1 MNTLPERWLLL
12 LLLLVQLVLEVL
24 GLVVIAPLVL
34 ISVVTDGR
42 CLLYMSAKDMTASVI
57 PCSYVVA
64 VTVMLQII
72 YCTLRSVFLLL
83 QLLRVI
89 NKNLLPL
96 RTTVITWTV
105 VDLLCLLLILA
116 AAGVLSSGFNK
127 LCNFIDSM
135 ENSAHVCPLGFRQV
149 AAWVSVVVWML
160 LVGTDILSCFA
171 QEIPVCGWS
180 WMKSQSPSKVYE
192 ELRSVALTKT
202 STATTVG
209 YDLFARGGRTVYNV
223 VKEHYGCGVDDRKC
237 SSVFG
242 TSLRAASS
250 LWAFDSRSAVTDTGR

>member
-1 MNTLPERWLLL
+1 M

-135 ENSAHVCPLGFRQV
+135 ENSACGEEYPFPAHTDILWDRNYYQRLSMAEV

-171 QEIPVCGWS
+171 QEISLCGWS

-192 ELRSVALTKT
+192 ELRS
-202 STATTVG
+202 S
-209 YDLFARGGRTVYNV
+209 F
-223 VKEHYGCGVDDRKC
+223 RKKF
-237 SSVFG
+237 SKM
-242 TSLRAASS
+242 
-250 LWAFDSRSAVTDTGR
+250 